1 MGRALRAC
9 VILVVAAVLAAGC
22 TVKKSTPP
30 PLTGP
35 SEFGLSLS
43 LGANPDVISQDGHSQ
58 SVITIQA
65 RDANGAPVQNLV
77 LRLDIAVNGVV
88 GDIGSLTTK
97 SPVTASDGR
106 AVVTYTAPSVA
117 DQLSRTVAILV
128 APVGTDAG
136 NSSTPRSVEIR
147 LVPTGSVQ
155 PPNDLV
161 AGFTVTPQSPVV
173 SQSTL
178 FNAAPCG
185 SSDATGCTRG
195 SIVSYAWDFGDSTTG
210 SGQVASHVFTRP
222 GSFAVTL
229 TVTGAL
235 GQTAVTTQIVQVAGG
250 VGPTADFVFSPTAP
264 LANVE
269 VFFNAS
275 ASKPGI
281 GRTIVNYEWDFGT
294 GARGVGA
301 LVKNTYSAAG
311 TYVVTL
317 LVTDDVGQQATKS
330 QSVTVK

>member
-30 PLTGP
+30 ALTGP

-43 LGANPDVISQDGHSQ
+43 LAANPDLISQDGHSQ

-77 LRLDIAVNGVV
+77 LRLDMAVNGVV

-106 AVVTYTAPSVA
+106 AVVTYTSPSVA
-117 DQLSRTVAILV
+117 DQLSRTVEILV
-128 APVGTDAG
+128 TPVGTNAG
-136 NSSTPRSVEIR
+136 NSSSPRSVEIR

-155 PPNDLV
+155 PPNDLL
-161 AGFTVTPQSPVV
+161 AGFTVTPESPAV
-173 SQSTL
+173 SQSAL
-178 FNAAPCG
+178 FNAAPCAA
-185 SSDATGCTRG
+185 SDSTGCTRG
-195 SIVSYAWDFGDSTTG
+195 SIVSYAWDFGDGGTG
-210 SGQVASHVFTRP
+210 SGQVASHVFARP

-250 VGPTADFVFSPTAP
+250 VAPTADFVFSPTAP
-264 LANVE
+264 LVGQE
-269 VFFNAS
+269 IYFNAS